1 MKGGG
6 PLKTRRRSP
15 WLLLLYALVGAV
27 VGSVVGRWLGT
38 YWPALG
44 HSYASVG
51 VGTPWTL
58 NLAVVGFALGAWVH
72 LNLVGLL
79 GLVAGVVAWG
89 RS

>member
-6 PLKTRRRSP
+6 PLKARRASP
-15 WLLLLYALVGAV
+15 WRLLLYALVGAV
-27 VGSVVGRWLGT
+27 VGSVVGRWLGP
-38 YWPALG
+38 YWPPLG
-44 HSYASVG
+44 RSYVTVG
-51 VGTPWTL
+51 MGTPWTL

-79 GLVAGVVAWG
+79 GLVGGVAVWV

>member
-1 MKGGG
+1 M
-6 PLKTRRRSP
+6 LV
-15 WLLLLYALVGAV
+15 LYALVGAL

-38 YWPALG
+38 YWPLLG
-44 HSYASVG
+44 HDYVTLG

-58 NLAVVGFALGAWVH
+58 NLAVVGLALGAWVH

-79 GLVAGVVAWG
+79 GLVAGVATWG